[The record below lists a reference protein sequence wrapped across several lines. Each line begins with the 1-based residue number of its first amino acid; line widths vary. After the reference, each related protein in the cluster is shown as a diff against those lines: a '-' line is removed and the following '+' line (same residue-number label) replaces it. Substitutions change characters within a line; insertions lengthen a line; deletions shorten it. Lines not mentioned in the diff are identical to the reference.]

1 MQPEAGQEGMRAPR
15 QSKGV
20 GLTRIAAAGATKW
33 FANETQATEVY
44 AVVIELILDTGTR
57 TEARRVENSN
67 LQLPELRL

>member
-1 MQPEAGQEGMRAPR
+1 MRAPR

-44 AVVIELILDTGTR
+44 AVVIELILDTGTADR
-57 TEARRVENSN
+57 GASS
-67 LQLPELRL
+67 